1 MLVGIY
7 FHIIVFHYEKS
18 WLGPIGMSTHY
29 FRMHTF
35 FLISGFFS
43 ALLLYRKGHYEMLDN
58 RFKRILLPLITLSW
72 PIWIL
77 LSFGMKFN
85 DLRYKNDILSSL
97 KQSLFQYIEE
107 PWMLIPWETMHL
119 WFLSFLFLCP
129 YFLISYE
136 IDFRIIFF

>member
-119 WFLSFLFLCP
+119 WFLSFLFF
-129 YFLISYE
+129 YVSIFLYTE
-136 IDFRIIFF
+136 K